1 MTPKDMAQSLVNEFD
16 GIGLQMRNEAIA
28 CALICV
34 DRIVKEIKQ
43 NSFDFGATVPMAV
56 YTYWKNVKQE
66 INKL

>member
-1 MTPKDMAQSLVNEFD
+1 MNAQDKAKALVDKFTVV
-16 GIGLQMRNEAIA
+16 GLQQRNEGIE

-34 DRIVKEIKQ
+34 DEIVKEIKQ